1 MKNIAI
7 VYPGVFSLAVILGL
21 GGGRRAAEAPNT
33 DMVAMIVN
41 LVEDKDRDMRA
52 LGLQQVRDEAK
63 GPEATKQF
71 AALLPKLPPESQ
83 AALLDALGGRGDR
96 VARPAALKM
105 LKSPDAQVQ
114 TAAMRALGPLGEA
127 ADVPLFTPWLTAA
140 TSEKAAARESL
151 ARLRGPDVNAAIV
164 AELKQAKPQVQA
176 ELLGVLA
183 ARKARETLPVV
194 LQSAG
199 QTDAGVRLAALA
211 ALRSLADQ
219 EQAPMLV
226 KLLKAAKDDQ
236 EQWQAEQALAAVCG
250 HGGEAALDAIL
261 AGMADAGPAAHAAL
275 LRVLAH
281 WHGGKALAAIVAAT
295 KDQQPEVSKEALRLL
310 AAWPDASAVPP
321 LRAIAGQAKSL
332 RENVVAVQG
341 LIRIASPLN
350 DKPANVS
357 VLGEAL
363 KLARRPEEKR
373 MALGVLQNLTKAK
386 DPQVRQ
392 KAQKVLQSS
401 DRP

>member
-7 VYPGVFSLAVILGL
+7 VNPGVFSLALVLALCGGL
-21 GGGRRAAEAPNT
+21 RAAEAPNG
-33 DMVAMIVN
+33 DLVAMIVN

-52 LGLQQVRDEAK
+52 LGLQQIRDEAK

-83 AALLDALGGRGDR
+83 AGLLDALGGRGDR
-96 VARPAALKM
+96 AARPAALKM
-105 LKSPDAQVQ
+105 LKSPDAQVRA
-114 TAAMRALGPLGEA
+114 AAMRAMGPLGEA

-151 ARLRGPDVNAAIV
+151 ARLSGPDVNAAIV
-164 AELKQAKPQVQA
+164 SELKRANPQVQA

-199 QTDAGVRLAALA
+199 QTDAGVRLAALT

-219 EQAPMLV
+219 DQAPVLV

-250 HGGEAALDAIL
+250 HGGESTLDAIL
-261 AGMADAGPAAHAAL
+261 AGMADAGPSAHAAL

-281 WHGGKALAAIVAAT
+281 WHGDKALAAIVAAT
-295 KDQQPEVSKEALRLL
+295 KDQQAEVSKEALRLL
-310 AAWPDASAVPP
+310 AAWPDASAAPP
-321 LRAIAGQAKSL
+321 LRAIAEQAKSL

-350 DKPANVS
+350 DKPADVPL
-357 VLGEAL
+357 LGEAL

-373 MALGVLQNLTKAK
+373 MALGILQNLTKAK
-386 DPQVRQ
+386 APQVRQ
-392 KAQKVLQSS
+392 KAQKILESS
-401 DRP
+401 GRP